1 MFFISVFIVTFAPIT
16 MAIRAWRVVL
26 PTFFGAKV
34 IIRIARMIYN
44 LEEFSARYHLN
55 DTFGAYAAHV
65 SVSARGDFEEMMG
78 QHTLFSKLLLV
89 TCGECQI
96 TDGEQ
101 AGSAITLTLGDMLL
115 VPADVK
121 CCITGVTADFCGEC
135 ILVDERFPGGLTHYH
150 LSAEKLQSIQGIF
163 HFIRDIIRH
172 RHINKNE
179 MIESMFNVLRLAIGE
194 LPYEH
199 CSVSHDLGHK
209 KEVYEIFLHH
219 LYRNFRKERQI
230 HYYANKLN
238 VSAAYLSRTVREI
251 SGSTVNDHV
260 ASLLYKEICNMLSN
274 SDMTVGEI
282 AASLNFSDQSAL
294 TNFFKQ
300 RSGVTP

>member
-1 MFFISVFIVTFAPIT
+1 
-16 MAIRAWRVVL
+16 
-26 PTFFGAKV
+26 
-34 IIRIARMIYN
+34 MIYN
-44 LEEFSARYHLN
+44 LEEFSARYQLS

-65 SVSARGDFEEMMG
+65 CVSSVGCFVDMMSR
-78 QHTLFSKLLLV
+78 HTLFSKLLLV
-89 TCGECQI
+89 IDGQCQV
-96 TDGEQ
+96 TDGEVD
-101 AGSAITLTLGDMLL
+101 AVPLTLYKGDMLL

-121 CCITGVTADFCGEC
+121 CVVMGVSPDFKGEC
-135 ILVDERFPGGLTHYH
+135 VLVDERFALRLTHYR
-150 LSAEKLQSIQGIF
+150 LTPEKYQSMLGIF

-172 RHINKNE
+172 RHINKSE
-179 MIESMFNVLRLAIGE
+179 MIQSMFNVLRLAVGE
-194 LPYEH
+194 LPYEQ
-199 CSVSHDLGHK
+199 CSASHDLGHK

-260 ASLLYKEICNMLSN
+260 SSLLYKEICNMLSN
-274 SDMTVGEI
+274 SDFTVGEI
-282 AASLNFSDQSAL
+282 AANLNFSDQSAL

-300 RSGVTP
+300 RAGVTPVAYRQRQLQAKGVE